1 MARKEKE
8 IKCTVEFTPGAIDRI
23 TQSVLD
29 NIYYPIRDGLYKD
42 PRQEQNKDETA

>member
-23 TQSVLD
+23 TQALVD
-29 NIYYPIRDGLYKD
+29 TYYAIKDGIYEEPKK
-42 PRQEQNKDETA
+42 QNKDETA